1 MAKKYIDAN
10 ELCIYLTDHRTYD
23 VFNYANMVNDDIINC
38 LLEYID
44 EMPEPDVVEINCAY
58 NEKEDT
64 PSLFRCSNCN
74 WYCNDTTPGDKTDG
88 DDPYGYNYCPNCGRR
103 IRRKK
108 DAKVN

>member
-1 MAKKYIDAN
+1 MPKRYYDYDTLRGAMHDVILGNGAKHRCIDAGMI
-10 ELCIYLTDHRTYD
+10 LDLPQ
-23 VFNYANMVNDDIINC
+23 A
-38 LLEYID
+38 
-44 EMPEPDVVEINCAY
+44 DVVEINCAY

-88 DDPYGYNYCPNCGRR
+88 DDPYSYNYCPNCGRR

-108 DAKVN
+108 DAKTN